1 MTTSSPPDVIDVIP
15 VLRPDRDDAPTL
27 LQRWR
32 AALLRRRWSVV
43 GAAVLLVLAVLV
55 WRTTRPL
62 PFVLTGQV
70 EAQEINLV
78 APGAGVITRLLVL
91 PGQEIDAGASLF
103 ELDGVGGAGTS
114 AASAAAQAASL
125 DPAAAA
131 NAATAAAGGASQG
144 AAAAA
149 ASAASAGTSTSTAA
163 GAAAA
168 STVSVTV
175 VTPAVLQARAELDR
189 SRVDTARFERAA
201 ELAYAAYQR
210 AVGLYEDS
218 MIEAGARDAAQQ
230 QWNTADA
237 QVRAARARHE
247 QVRRRAEAVL
257 ADAPQRSVVVAA
269 PAAAPASAPA
279 AAPARAVSVAAAAGA
294 AGVAGV
300 AGRQTLRAPLAGEID
315 RIGVTAGTRVVPGQW
330 LMSLVNLSDVWVV
343 AVVREDRLASYAFGT
358 RHQAEIPVLS
368 ARLELRVDSL
378 SQLPDFA
385 TWRGV
390 GGAELRSFEVRLRA
404 DTAAPGLRPGMAVV
418 FAPR

>member
-15 VLRPDRDDAPTL
+15 VLKPDQDDEPTL

-32 AALLRRRWSVV
+32 AAWLRRRWTVV
-43 GAAVLLVLAVLV
+43 GAVVLLVLAAIV
-55 WRTTRPL
+55 WRTTRPQ

-91 PGQEIDAGASLF
+91 PGQEIDAGSPLF
-103 ELDGVGGAGTS
+103 ELDGAGGPGGA
-114 AASAAAQAASL
+114 AAAQAAPG
-125 DPAAAA
+125 DP
-131 NAATAAAGGASQG
+131 
-144 AAAAA
+144 AAAA
-149 ASAASAGTSTSTAA
+149 ASAASAAAAAAAATAA
-163 GAAAA
+163 SAAAA
-168 STVSVTV
+168 SAASAAMATVPA
-175 VTPAVLQARAELDR
+175 VTPAVLQARADLDR

-218 MIEAGARDAAQQ
+218 MIESGARDVAQQ

-237 QVRAARARHE
+237 QVRAARTRHD
-247 QVRRRAEAVL
+247 QVRRRVEAVL
-257 ADAPQRSVVVAA
+257 AAAPQRTVVVAA

-279 AAPARAVSVAAAAGA
+279 PARAVSVAAAAGA
-294 AGVAGV
+294 AGV

-315 RIGVTAGTRVVPGQW
+315 RIGVTAGTRVAPGQW
-330 LMSLVNLSDVWVV
+330 LMSLLNLSDVWVV
-343 AVVREDRLASYAFGT
+343 AVVREDRLATYAFGT
-358 RHQAEIPVLS
+358 RHQVEIPVLS

-385 TWRGV
+385 TWRGI
-390 GGAELRSFEVRLRA
+390 GGAELRSFEVRLRS
-404 DTAAPGLRPGMAVV
+404 DAALPGLRPGMAVV

>member
-1 MTTSSPPDVIDVIP
+1 
-15 VLRPDRDDAPTL
+15 
-27 LQRWR
+27 
-32 AALLRRRWSVV
+32 VV
-43 GAAVLLVLAVLV
+43 GAVVLLVLAAIV
-55 WRTTRPL
+55 WRTTRPQ

-91 PGQEIDAGASLF
+91 PGQEIEAGLPLF
-103 ELDGVGGAGTS
+103 ELDGAGAPGGA
-114 AASAAAQAASL
+114 AAAQAASV
-125 DPAAAA
+125 D
-131 NAATAAAGGASQG
+131 

-149 ASAASAGTSTSTAA
+149 ASAASA
-163 GAAAA
+163 AAAA
-168 STVSVTV
+168 AAATAASEASASTASAATATV
-175 VTPAVLQARAELDR
+175 PAVTPAVLQARADLDR

-218 MIEAGARDAAQQ
+218 MIESGARDAAQQ

-237 QVRAARARHE
+237 QVRAARTRHD
-247 QVRRRAEAVL
+247 QVRRRVEAVL
-257 ADAPQRSVVVAA
+257 AAAPQRTVVVAA

-279 AAPARAVSVAAAAGA
+279 PARAVSVAAAAGA
-294 AGVAGV
+294 AGV

-315 RIGVTAGTRVVPGQW
+315 RIGVTAGTRVAPGQW
-330 LMSLVNLSDVWVV
+330 LMSLLNLSDVWVV
-343 AVVREDRLASYAFGT
+343 AVVREDRLATYAFGT
-358 RHQAEIPVLS
+358 RHQVEIPVLS

-385 TWRGV
+385 TWRGI
-390 GGAELRSFEVRLRA
+390 GGAELRSFEVRLRS
-404 DTAAPGLRPGMAVV
+404 DAALPGLRPGMAVV